1 MNENLFLGTEWSY
14 MRESHTELNKI
25 IRDLEQKGIIV
36 EKTKSRN
43 DIWKALKVKQMPNVK
58 LELR

>member
-1 MNENLFLGTEWSY
+1 